1 VDSEEEPL
9 QLLIIEILLETKWEV
24 AEVQEHQFLPI
35 KEILLETKWEVAE
48 VQELKENQ
56 NLKKKKNFQS
66 FLQDTYKKLK
76 I

>member
-1 VDSEEEPL
+1 
-9 QLLIIEILLETKWEV
+9 V